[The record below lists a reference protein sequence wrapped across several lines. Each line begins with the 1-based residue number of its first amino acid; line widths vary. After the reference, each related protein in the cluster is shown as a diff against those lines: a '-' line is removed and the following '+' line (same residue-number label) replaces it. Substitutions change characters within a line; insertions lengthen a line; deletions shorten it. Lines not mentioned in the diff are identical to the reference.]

1 VSGASEDGKA
11 TNGAGAGQDQKR
23 KKKYK
28 VVLHTS
34 PFLRCIQTS
43 TGIAAGLA
51 QFQPPGESGSAESPT
66 ATKLSIPRPAL
77 DRNGSLG
84 SSVLAK
90 SPRSRSLAVQP
101 VHAIDR
107 AGSNAQSSSRTHAR
121 PDKTL
126 LRIDAFLGEWLSPDY
141 FEDITPPPNST
152 MMVAGAKADLLRR
165 GEYVEILPPAPQ
177 SRGNFPGGW
186 KSNAASIVASRKKN
200 DEAPFP
206 TLGSLAQAL
215 PHRERSCSGSGP
227 LMRVRSREH
236 AAPSLTTAHKVPSH
250 IYDPPMPSYAV
261 SPASPIPR
269 GYVSH
274 ARDACVNVD
283 WQWDSMREPQ
293 GWGDGGE
300 YGDEWSTMH
309 KRFRRG
315 LAGMMQWYKEN
326 GSSPPKTRFLRLTSE
341 RPKATLTHAATDPG
355 VKAGQE
361 EDDDDEE
368 LVLVLVTHGAG
379 CNALLGAI
387 SNQPILIDVGL
398 AALSMAVR
406 RQEPRRPSVP
416 VLQRRPSVVDPGM
429 SDTYEMKYLASLDH
443 LRPGVDPAKPPQQ
456 QSPATVASPS
466 VESRRRFGHGS
477 NGTNSPVSAIDS
489 PFAFGESA
497 RSGWNSSLGSMRR
510 SSTSGTG
517 SGSRILSSSGTSS
530 SMASSGLWSV
540 SKAPSYDSSSD
551 GRQSPGAE
559 MARSFANQAPKS
571 TSNPAIADDTDTA
584 TRIPNLNGT
593 SSMGLGINGHEDK
606 EKDDDVAP
614 LRKAKQ
620 VSRSTSVNGGAGG
633 LWAPK
638 TQSAVHGLWGP
649 PRLDDVYEH
658 PYDTPKRRWTVS
670 ENE

>member
-1 VSGASEDGKA
+1 MD
-11 TNGAGAGQDQKR
+11 T
-23 KKKYK
+23 
-28 VVLHTS
+28 T
-34 PFLRCIQTS
+34 T
-43 TGIAAGLA
+43 
-51 QFQPPGESGSAESPT
+51 
-66 ATKLSIPRPAL
+66 TKLSIPRPAL

-90 SPRSRSLAVQP
+90 SPRLRSPAVQP

-107 AGSNAQSSSRTHAR
+107 NVQASRPYAG

-165 GEYVEILPPAPQ
+165 GEYVEVLPPAPQ
-177 SRGNFPGGW
+177 SKGHFPGGW
-186 KSNAASIVASRKKN
+186 KSNVPSATASRKN
-200 DEAPFP
+200 REEAS
-206 TLGSLAQAL
+206 LSAMGSLAQAL
-215 PHRERSCSGSGP
+215 PQRERSSSGSGP
-227 LMRVRSREH
+227 LVRMRSREH
-236 AAPSLTTAHKVPSH
+236 AAAAPLATAHKVPSY
-250 IYDPPMPSYAV
+250 IYDPPIPSYAV
-261 SPASPIPR
+261 SPSSPIPR

-315 LAGMMQWYKEN
+315 LAGIMKWYREN
-326 GSSPPKTRFLRLTSE
+326 GSKPPQTRFLRLTTE
-341 RPKATLTHAATDPG
+341 RPRATLVHAATDPES
-355 VKAGQE
+355 KFDQ
-361 EDDDDEE
+361 EDDEDEE

-416 VLQRRPSVVDPGM
+416 VLLRRHSVVDPGM

-443 LRPGVDPAKPPQQ
+443 LRPGVDPSKPPQQ
-456 QSPATVASPS
+456 QSPASVASPS
-466 VESRRRFGHGS
+466 VESRRRFGYGS
-477 NGTNSPVSAIDS
+477 GGANSPVSAIDS
-489 PFAFGESA
+489 PFAFVESA

-517 SGSRILSSSGTSS
+517 SGSRALSTSGTTSS
-530 SMASSGLWSV
+530 PASSGLWSV
-540 SKAPSYDSSSD
+540 SKAPTIDSLNEE
-551 GRQSPGAE
+551 QKSPGAD
-559 MARSFANQAPKS
+559 MVLDFANQAPKS
-571 TSNPAIADDTDTA
+571 STTSSKPTSNPAPEVDSAIDT
-584 TRIPNLNGT
+584 RSISNLEEAFSTT
-593 SSMGLGINGHEDK
+593 SLGPGINGHEDK
-606 EKDDDVAP
+606 EHEDDVAP
-614 LRKAKQ
+614 LRKTKQ
-620 VSRSTSVNGGAGG
+620 PSRSTSISGGGGG
-633 LWAPK
+633 LWTPK
-638 TQSAVHGLWGP
+638 GPSTINRLWGP
-649 PRLDDVYEH
+649 PRLEEVFEH